1 MRTEA
6 RTTGSVTPPLAVP
19 AALRPSTAAVPVSRY
34 VAFLLI
40 AAAGLAWDLYSKQII
55 FGSLGCPGLSD
66 WEWTWKPFVRFRLH
80 TNFNYGALW
89 GMGQGM
95 AWLFATLS
103 VAAVVGILTYLF
115 VFRAARNWWLTVALS
130 LVTAGALGNLYDRT
144 GMHGWRDEHGPVY
157 AVRDFLDFQ
166 FFETFDW
173 AIFNF
178 ADTYLVT
185 GAIMLVLY
193 SFKPEPVA
201 STTTESP
208 SSAMS

>member
-6 RTTGSVTPPLAVP
+6 RTTGSVTPPLATPV
-19 AALRPSTAAVPVSRY
+19 AIRPLAPPVPVSRY
-34 VAFLLI
+34 VVFLLI
-40 AAAGLAWDLYSKQII
+40 AATGLGWDLWSKHWV
-55 FGSLGCPGLSD
+55 FGALGCPGQSA
-66 WEWTWKPFVRFRLH
+66 WEWTWQPLVRFRLH
-80 TNFNYGALW
+80 TNFNHGALW

-115 VFRAARNWWLTVALS
+115 VFRAARQWWLTVALG

-144 GMHGWRDEHGPVY
+144 GMHGWRDDNGPVY

-201 STTTESP
+201 TAASAPP
-208 SSAMS
+208 SEPRL